1 MAFPYKKVLLVG
13 ATSGIGRA
21 LAGSL
26 VEHGCFV
33 IAVGRRQELL
43 DSFVQ
48 EYGADKAAS
57 FSLDISKL
65 DAILDFVKRY
75 VILSASPVLDND
87 IDMVDRW
94 FEQRDFIPSRF
105 RLRLCQLGDPTAVN
119 YLSYVALAKGFL
131 PFLMAKSDTPT
142 SLIFTSSNLALV
154 PILRC
159 SNYCASKAALHHWIL
174 CLREQLK
181 NTNIKVIEIFPPIV
195 QTELHDPK
203 HQPDMAATV
212 QGKPFGIPVKE
223 FTKETMEKLL
233 AGDDQI
239 PVGLS
244 NIAFNS
250 WEQQRQQAFRGVVE
264 MMRKGGF

>member
-65 DAILDFVKRY
+65 DAILDFVKS
-75 VILSASPVLDND
+75 VTSSHPDLDCVFVNSGIQRRSVFSEPES
-87 IDMVDRW
+87 IDMNHIQD
-94 FEQRDFIPSRF
+94 EM
-105 RLRLCQLGDPTAVN
+105 TVN

-181 NTNIKVIEIFPPIV
+181 NTNIKVIEIFPPMV

>member
-21 LAGSL
+21 LAASL

-33 IAVGRRQELL
+33 IAVGRRQDLL

-48 EYGADKAAS
+48 EHGADKAAS
-57 FSLDISKL
+57 FNLDISKL
-65 DAILDFVKRY
+65 DTIPDFVKS
-75 VILSASPVLDND
+75 VTSSHPDLDCVFVNSGIQRRSVFSEPESID
-87 IDMVDRW
+87 INQIQDEM
-94 FEQRDFIPSRF
+94 
-105 RLRLCQLGDPTAVN
+105 TVN
-119 YLSYVALAKGFL
+119 YVSYVALAKEFL
-131 PFLMAKSDTPT
+131 PFLMAKGDTPT

-181 NTNIKVIEIFPPIV
+181 TTNVKVIEVFPPIV

-203 HQPDMAATV
+203 HQPDMAETV
-212 QGKPFGIPVKE
+212 RGKPFGIPVEE
-223 FTKETMEKLL
+223 FTKETMAKLL
-233 AGDDQI
+233 AGEDQI
-239 PVGLS
+239 AVGLS

>member
-43 DSFVQ
+43 DSFVE
-48 EYGADKAAS
+48 EYGADRAAS

-65 DAILDFVKRY
+65 DAIPDFVKS
-75 VILSASPVLDND
+75 VASSHPDLDCVFVNSGIQRRSVFSEPES
-87 IDMVDRW
+87 IDMNQIQD
-94 FEQRDFIPSRF
+94 EM
-105 RLRLCQLGDPTAVN
+105 TVN
-119 YLSYVALAKGFL
+119 YVSYVALAKEFL
-131 PFLMAKSDTPT
+131 PFFIAKRDTPT
-142 SLIFTSSNLALV
+142 SFIFTSSNLALV

-181 NTNIKVIEIFPPIV
+181 DTNIKVIEIFPPIV

-203 HQPDMAATV
+203 HQPDMAETV
-212 QGKPFGIPVKE
+212 HGKPFGIPVKE

>member
-1 MAFPYKKVLLVG
+1 MAFPYKKVLLIG

-33 IAVGRRQELL
+33 IAVGRRQERL
-43 DSFVQ
+43 DLFVQ

-57 FSLDISKL
+57 FNFDISKL
-65 DAILDFVKRY
+65 DTIPSFVNSVTSSHPDLDCVFVNSGIQRRS
-75 VILSASPVLDND
+75 VFSEPES
-87 IDMVDRW
+87 IDMNRIQH
-94 FEQRDFIPSRF
+94 EM
-105 RLRLCQLGDPTAVN
+105 TVN
-119 YLSYVALAKGFL
+119 YISYVALAKEFL
-131 PFLMAKSDTPT
+131 PFLMAKGDTPT

-181 NTNIKVIEIFPPIV
+181 DTNVKVVEVFPPIV
-195 QTELHDPK
+195 QTELHDRK
-203 HQPDMAATV
+203 HQPDMAEAV
-212 QGKPFGIPVKE
+212 HGKPFGIPVE
-223 FTKETMEKLL
+223 QFTREVMDKLL

-239 PVGLS
+239 PIGLS

>member
-1 MAFPYKKVLLVG
+1 MALPYKKVLLVG

-43 DSFVQ
+43 DLFLQ

-65 DAILDFVKRY
+65 DAIPDFVKSVTSSHPDLDCVFVNSGIQRRSVFINY
-75 VILSASPVLDND
+75 V
-87 IDMVDRW
+87 
-94 FEQRDFIPSRF
+94 
-105 RLRLCQLGDPTAVN
+105 
-119 YLSYVALAKGFL
+119 SYVALAKEFL
-131 PFLMAKSDTPT
+131 PFLIATRDTPT

-203 HQPDMAATV
+203 HQHDMAETV
-212 QGKPFGIPVKE
+212 HGKPFGIPVKE
-223 FTKETMEKLL
+223 FTEETMEKLL

-264 MMRKGGF
+264 MVRKGGF